1 MLAHL
6 LAARYAPGVKTRP
19 SLALRR
25 RLARRLA
32 PTLALLTLA
41 ACAAQAAPPPEPARP
56 RIGLALSGGGAR
68 GFAHVGVLRVL
79 ESLHVPVDCIAGTSA
94 GAAVGAAY
102 AMGLTPD
109 EIEQRLRSADWNGDM
124 FDDSPDRAE
133 LPYRAKSPSRSVP
146 IGVTLGVGPDGLK
159 GPTGVVAG
167 QKVELFLHRMLGTSV
182 EFDDF
187 DRLPLPFRAVA
198 TDLVSGEMV
207 AQRQGSLVR
216 AVRASMAVPSAF
228 APVSQDGKMLVD
240 GGLSQN
246 LPVGVVRQTCAPDAV
261 IAVNIGSPL
270 LQPEE
275 LGSLFGVA
283 LQVVSI
289 LMERNVAES
298 IASLGPRDVLITP
311 EIEGITAVDFARG
324 VQGIPAGE
332 AAARAA
338 AGQLQGLAL
347 EARAYAAWQTE
358 RQSRRVAPRAVD
370 RVRVAEL
377 RFVNPRV
384 FAIPEQE
391 LVPPR
396 VPDIDTLQQRIR
408 RWSASGDF
416 TQIGY
421 SVRREGEG
429 WTLWLDPREKP
440 WGPDYLQVGFAGS
453 SDTNANAE
461 FSVQAALRRTWLNR
475 WGAEWLTVA
484 QFGRE
489 RGIFTEWFQPL
500 GVGSRWYLMPR
511 AGTGSRPLRV
521 FSGKEAVA
529 EYTLRRSE
537 VELALG
543 LQGRLGDARLGL
555 VNAHLRAYPRHGQFE
570 IGSRSNNISGL
581 RVAFDVDTLDSVD
594 FPRRGYAASLNAFA
608 AQGDAGASTR
618 YRRHDYELL
627 TVHSQGAHTWRARL
641 HGGRVL
647 SEGAGLSDAVSAGGF
662 LNLSGYQPGQFLGS
676 EIAVAQL
683 GYYLQMAPLPRPFGS
698 GLYAGVSLEGARIR
712 QPLGSSEARLDR
724 FGLALYV
731 GAATGLGP
739 AYLGLGLGQDGNR
752 AIYLFLGRP

>member
-1 MLAHL
+1 MI
-6 LAARYAPGVKTRP
+6 
-19 SLALRR
+19 SLAL
-25 RLARRLA
+25 
-32 PTLALLTLA
+32 TLTLVTA
-41 ACAAQAAPPPEPARP
+41 TQAAPPSPPERP
-56 RIGLALSGGGAR
+56 RVGLALSGGGAR

-79 ESLHVPVDCIAGTSA
+79 ESLRVPVDCIAGTSA

-102 AMGLTPD
+102 AMGLSPD
-109 EIEQRLRSADWNGDM
+109 EIEQRLRDADWDGDM
-124 FDDSPDRAE
+124 FDDNPDRTE
-133 LPYRAKSPSRSVP
+133 LPYRAKSPTRSVP
-146 IGVTLGVGPDGLK
+146 VGVTLGIGTDGLK
-159 GPTGVVAG
+159 GRTGVVAG
-167 QKVELFLHRMLGTSV
+167 QKVELFLHRMLGTAE

-198 TDLVSGEMV
+198 TDLVSGAMV
-207 AQRQGSLVR
+207 AQRRGSLVR

-228 APVSQDGKMLVD
+228 APVQQDGQMLVD

-246 LPVGVVRQTCAPDAV
+246 LPVAVVRQTCRPDAV

-270 LQPEE
+270 LEAE
-275 LGSLFGVA
+275 SLGSLFGVA
-283 LQVVSI
+283 LQVVNI

-298 IASLGPRDVLITP
+298 IASLAPQDVLITP
-311 EIEGITAVDFARG
+311 DIQGITAVDFAKG
-324 VQGIPAGE
+324 VTGIPAGE
-332 AAARAA
+332 AAAREASHR
-338 AGQLQGLAL
+338 LQALATSA
-347 EARAYAAWQTE
+347 EAYAAWQTGRAS
-358 RQSRRVAPRAVD
+358 RQPPPRAVD
-370 RVRVAEL
+370 RVRVTDL
-377 RFVNPRV
+377 RFVNPRI
-384 FAIPEQE
+384 FALPRPAQDS
-391 LVPPR
+391 PR
-396 VPDIDTLQQRIR
+396 VPDMDGLHQRIR

-421 SVRREGEG
+421 SVRREGEGEREG

-453 SDTNANAE
+453 SDSNANAE

-489 RGIFTEWFQPL
+489 RGIFTEWHQPL
-500 GVGSRWYLMPR
+500 GVGAPWYLMPR
-511 AGTGSRPLRV
+511 ASISSRPLRV
-521 FSGKEAVA
+521 FSGREAVA
-529 EYTLRRSE
+529 EYSLRRSE

-543 LQGRLGDARLGL
+543 LQGTLGDARLGL
-555 VNAHLRAYPRHGQFE
+555 VNAHLRAYPQHGQFD

-581 RVAFDVDTLDSVD
+581 RLAFDVDTLDSVD
-594 FPRRGYAASLNAFA
+594 FPRRGHAASLNAFV

-618 YRRHDYELL
+618 YRRTDYELL
-627 TVHSQGAHTWRARL
+627 AVHSNGAHTWRARV

-647 SEGAGLSDAVSAGGF
+647 SEGAGLSDAISAGGF

-676 EIAVAQL
+676 EIGVAQL
-683 GYYLQMAPLPRPFGS
+683 GYYLQVAPLPRPFGS

-712 QPLGSSEARLDR
+712 QPVGSPDARLQR

>member
-1 MLAHL
+1 MTLTAGKAL
-6 LAARYAPGVKTRP
+6 PARKTRHP
-19 SLALRR
+19 AV
-25 RLARRLA
+25 AWA
-32 PTLALLTLA
+32 ITLALAT
-41 ACAAQAAPPPEPARP
+41 AAQAAYPAQPASPPDRP

-68 GFAHVGVLRVL
+68 GFAHVGVLKVL
-79 ESLHVPVDCIAGTSA
+79 ESLRVPLDCIAGTSA

-102 AMGLTPD
+102 AMGLSPE
-109 EIEQRLRSADWNGDM
+109 EIEQRLRAANWDGDM
-124 FDDSPDRAE
+124 FDDSPDRTE
-133 LPYRAKSPSRSVP
+133 LPYRAKNPSRSVP
-146 IGVTLGVGPDGLK
+146 IGVTLGIGADGLK

-167 QKVELFLHRMLGTSV
+167 QKVELFLHRMLGTGE
-182 EFDDF
+182 EFSDF

-198 TDLVSGEMV
+198 TDLVSGGMV
-207 AQRQGSLVR
+207 AQRRGSLVR

-228 APVSQDGKMLVD
+228 APVSQDGQLLVD

-246 LPVGVVRQTCAPDAV
+246 LPVGVVRETCAPDVV

-270 LQPEE
+270 LKEAE

-298 IASLGPRDVLITP
+298 LASLGPQDVLITP
-311 EIEGITAVDFARG
+311 DIQGITAVDFAKG
-324 VQGIPAGE
+324 VEGIPAGE
-332 AAARAA
+332 AATRAA
-338 AGQLQGLAL
+338 APRLQALAM
-347 EARAYAAWQTE
+347 EASAYATWQAE
-358 RQSRRVAPRAVD
+358 RQSRRAVPRAVH
-370 RVRVAEL
+370 RVRVSEL
-377 RFVNPRV
+377 RFVNPGFVAR
-384 FAIPEQE
+384 PDGEM
-391 LVPPR
+391 VPPR
-396 VPDIDTLQQRIR
+396 VPEIDSLHQRIR

-421 SVRREGEG
+421 SVRPEGDG
-429 WTLWLDPREKP
+429 WTLWLDPKEKP

-500 GVGSRWYLMPR
+500 GVGARWYLMPR
-511 AGTGSRPLRV
+511 AGTSSKPLRI
-521 FSGKEAVA
+521 FSGREAVA

-537 VELALG
+537 AELALG
-543 LQGRLGDARLGL
+543 VQGTLGDARLGL
-555 VNAHLRAYPRHGQFE
+555 VSANLRAYPRHGQFVS
-570 IGSRSNNISGL
+570 GSRSNDISGL
-581 RVAFDVDTLDSVD
+581 RLAFDVDTLDSVD
-594 FPRRGYAASLNAFA
+594 FPRRGQAASLNAFV

-618 YRRHDYELL
+618 YRRTDYDLL
-627 TVHSQGAHTWRARL
+627 SVSSQGRHTWRGRL

-647 SEGAGLSDAVSAGGF
+647 SEGPGLSDAIAAGGF

-698 GLYAGVSLEGARIR
+698 GLYAGVSLEGASIR
-712 QPLGSSEARLDR
+712 RPLGTTEPRLER